1 MKYYSIWPDQWL
13 VNEWVKKFHLLN
25 MEIYWGE
32 IKNQFFLT
40 IDPNFLG
47 HPSGSSV
54 NTSDR
59 SESKCKIEMNDS
71 MMHERR
77 YCIIY
82 I

>member
-1 MKYYSIWPDQWL
+1 MNGL
-13 VNEWVKKFHLLN
+13 LFHLLN

-32 IKNQFFLT
+32 INNQFFLT

-71 MMHERR
+71 MMHECG
-77 YCIIY
+77 YYIIY
-82 I
+82 IYKVIQNRRNSYF

>member
-1 MKYYSIWPDQWL
+1 MNGL
-13 VNEWVKKFHLLN
+13 LFHLLN

-82 I
+82 IYKVIQNRRNSYF